1 MATINLGAIKFN
13 WKGAYNNST
22 AYAVDD
28 VVSSGGNSY
37 VCIQASQGNAVG
49 NATAYWNIMSLAGT
63 NGSNGSSGDTFGLAN
78 KEIAFKTN
86 AGALDGIAI
95 GTAGQALKVN
105 SGATGYEFGAVAGGK
120 VLQVVAVNKTDVF
133 TTNSSNF
140 TSVTGLNSGN
150 ITPASTSSKFL
161 VTIHLGSFS
170 NSGDNSRAFGV
181 IIRNISGGADTTL
194 HVGDASNGHEVG
206 FALCA
211 RGNSG
216 THSQFPIAFQYLDS
230 PNTTTAVNYRL
241 AVTVGSDGGNIAI
254 NTAYSSTAERGNTA
268 SSITVQE
275 ISS

>member
-1 MATINLGAIKFN
+1 MTKARDLANIISGGFTESDIPNLSASKITSGTLDNARITLDANEIPNISTDKLTSGTIPDARLP
-13 WKGAYNNST
+13 ST
-22 AYAVDD
+22 ALNSNVDLTTLSASNL
-28 VVSSGGNSY
+28 SSGT
-37 VCIQASQGNAVG
+37 IPNAR
-49 NATAYWNIMSLAGT
+49 YGT
-63 NGSNGSSGDTFGLAN
+63 PTFNGSNL
-78 KEIAFKTN
+78 TN
-86 AGALDGIAI
+86 LPG
-95 GTAGQALKVN
+95 
-105 SGATGYEFGAVAGGK
+105 GGK

-133 TTNSSNF
+133 VTNSSSF

-170 NSGDNSRAFGV
+170 NSGDNSRAFGRIV
-181 IIRNISGGADTTL
+181 RNVSGGADTTL

-206 FALCA
+206 FALCL
-211 RGNSG
+211 RGTSG
-216 THSQFPIAFQYLDS
+216 THSQTPVAFQYLDS

-241 AVTVGSDGGNIAI
+241 DVTVGSDGGNIAI